1 MRRLSFLKSAAP
13 AVLAAFFA
21 SRLLVFAVVL
31 LISHLETA
39 KISFGGQVRE
49 TRINLG
55 RDVGSLWDPFMV
67 ADAGW
72 FRSIAE
78 DGYAREAFHTREQRN
93 WAFLP
98 AFPLLVR
105 YLRILPEYAP
115 NAILWSNLL
124 FLAALFALH
133 GATRATGLSETAAR
147 RAVALVAFF
156 PTSYFFFVPGSESLY
171 LLAAAGAWWA
181 AARERWGVAGAV
193 ACLAAATRVTGI
205 LLLPALLILFL
216 QSHRRPDRRAA
227 WLLVVPLG
235 LGAFMLFLWRTTG
248 NPLAF
253 VEIQSLWHRGTT
265 SPLAPY
271 LQFFR
276 DLPMVSVEWNLR
288 ILHAAAGLLMLVA
301 TGMLAL
307 RRRYALAFFL
317 VGTLAVALSSGSL
330 QSLTRY
336 AATAFP
342 LFMAMGDAIDDES
355 IAAPILCVSAAL
367 LGVLTCLFAMR
378 IDIGMS

>member
-1 MRRLSFLKSAAP
+1 MGRLSFLKSTAP
-13 AVLAAFFA
+13 AVLTAFFA
-21 SRLLVFAVVL
+21 SRLLIFVVVL
-31 LISHLETA
+31 LISRLETA
-39 KISFGGQVRE
+39 KITFGGQVRE

-55 RDVGSLWDPFMV
+55 RDVGSVWDPFMV

-78 DGYAREAFHTREQRN
+78 DGYAREAFHEREQRN

-105 YLRILPEYAP
+105 YLRILPSYAP
-115 NAILWSNLL
+115 NAILLSNLL

-133 GATRATGLSETAAR
+133 GAARASGLGETAAR
-147 RAVALVAFF
+147 RAVALAAFF

-171 LLAAAGAWWA
+171 LLAAAVAWWA
-181 AARERWGVAGAV
+181 AARDQWGTAGAV
-193 ACLAAATRVTGI
+193 ACVAAATRVTGI
-205 LLLPALLILFL
+205 LLLPALLVLFL
-216 QSHRRPDRRAA
+216 QSHRRLDRRAA
-227 WLLVVPLG
+227 WLLLIPAG
-235 LGAFMLFLWRTTG
+235 LAGFMLFLWRTTG

-253 VEIQSLWHRGTT
+253 VEIQSLWHRSTS

-276 DLPMVSVEWNLR
+276 DLPVVSVEWNLR
-288 ILHAAAGLLMLVA
+288 ILHASAGLLMLGA
-301 TGMLAL
+301 TVLLAL
-307 RRRYALAFFL
+307 RRRYALSFFL
-317 VGTLAVALSSGSL
+317 VATLTVALSSGSL

-342 LFMAMGDAIDDES
+342 LFVAMGDAVEDEAL
-355 IAAPILCVSAAL
+355 AAPVLGASAAL

-378 IDIGMS
+378 VDIGMA